1 MVLESILVA
10 FIIVSSPPDI
20 ANTVAVIIEQMIEI
34 ILDMFSAF
42 ESSLTTFVN
51 IMYAYVKKMKIELEL
66 S

>member
-51 IMYAYVKKMKIELEL
+51 IMYAYDKKKKIELEL